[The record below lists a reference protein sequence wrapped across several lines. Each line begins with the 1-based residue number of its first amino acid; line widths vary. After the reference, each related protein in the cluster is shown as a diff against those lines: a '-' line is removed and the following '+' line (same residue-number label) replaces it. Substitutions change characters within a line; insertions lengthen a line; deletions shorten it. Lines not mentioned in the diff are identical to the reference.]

1 MFENLQDKL
10 DGLFRGLRGQA
21 RMTER
26 NIEEALRD
34 VRIALLDADVSYRAA
49 KTFVKKVQERAVGQ
63 EVLKSLTPG
72 QQVIKIVHEELVDLM
87 GGKQPP
93 AELPRGSRQVV
104 MLMGLQGSGKTTT
117 AAKLANY
124 YKKEGRRPL
133 LVAADIY
140 RPAAVKQ
147 LEVLGGQIDIP
158 VFSMGT
164 EVSPVEIAKKA
175 LDYADK
181 EILDTVILDT
191 AGRLH
196 IDDDMMTELEELK
209 KAVNPYW
216 RLFVADSMTGQDAT
230 QQAETFHEKVGIDGV
245 ILTKLDGDT
254 RGGAAISIRYVTGRP
269 ILFAGIGEKLDNLEI
284 FHPDRMASRILGM
297 GDVLTLVEK
306 AQAGYTEDERKKL
319 QRKIRKAELNF
330 NDFLEQMKQV
340 KNMGGAKEMLAM
352 LPGMGGSAALKD
364 ADIDEK
370 EIDRTEAIIY
380 SMTKDERERPAILN
394 GSRRR
399 RIAEG
404 SGSAI
409 QDVNQLLKSFDQ
421 AKKIMKKMGGSKF
434 TPSKKDRKKKGK
446 KGSRKNSLRSLFR

>member
-10 DGLFRGLRGQA
+10 DGLFRGLRGKA

-26 NIEEALRD
+26 NIEEALRE

-49 KTFVKKVQERAVGQ
+49 KTFIKRVEERAVGQ

-93 AELPRGSRQVV
+93 AELPRGSRQAV

-147 LEVLGGQIDIP
+147 LEVLGGQLEIP

-164 EVSPVEIAKKA
+164 EVSPVEIGRKA
-175 LDYADK
+175 LDYADA

-196 IDDDMMTELEELK
+196 IDEEMMAELAQLK
-209 KAVNPYW
+209 ETVKPYW

-230 QQAETFHEKVGIDGV
+230 QQAETFHEKIGIDGV

-254 RGGAAISIRYVTGRP
+254 RGGAAISIRHVTGRP
-269 ILFAGIGEKLDNLEI
+269 ILFAGIGEKLDNLEV

-306 AQAGYTEDERKKL
+306 AQAAYTEDERKKL
-319 QRKIRKAELNF
+319 QKKIRRAELNF

-340 KNMGGAKEMLAM
+340 KKMGGAQAMLSM
-352 LPGMGGSAALKD
+352 LPGMGGIASLRD
-364 ADIDEK
+364 ADFDEK

-380 SMTKDERERPAILN
+380 SMTKEEREKPAVLN

-404 SGSAI
+404 SGSSI
-409 QDVNQLLKSFDQ
+409 QDVNQLIKSFDQ

-434 TPSKKDRKKKGK
+434 TPPQKDRKKKGK
-446 KGSRKNSLRSLFR
+446 KASRKRSFRSLFR

>member
-1 MFENLQDKL
+1 M
-10 DGLFRGLRGQA
+10 
-21 RMTER
+21 
-26 NIEEALRD
+26 
-34 VRIALLDADVSYRAA
+34 ALLEADVHFGVVRD
-49 KTFVKKVQERAVGQ
+49 FVARVREQAVGQ
-63 EVLKSLTPG
+63 EVLASLSAP
-72 QQVIKIVHEELVDLM
+72 QQVLRVMRDEMIHLLGDAPSPIELEGRWPAVVLM
-87 GGKQPP
+87 
-93 AELPRGSRQVV
+93 A
-104 MLMGLQGSGKTTT
+104 GLSGSGKTTT
-117 AAKLANY
+117 SAKLGKWLAARA
-124 YKKEGRRPL
+124 KHPA
-133 LVAADIY
+133 LVSADVR
-140 RPAAVKQ
+140 RPAAIEQ
-147 LEVLGGQIDIP
+147 LAILADQAGLKCIEPEGPEGTDAVARTRSAKASAADGGFDVLI
-158 VFSMGT
+158 V
-164 EVSPVEIAKKA
+164 
-175 LDYADK
+175 
-181 EILDTVILDT
+181 DT

-196 IDDDMMTELEELK
+196 VDPELMDELRELV
-209 KAVNPYW
+209 AQTDPIEV
-216 RLFVADSMTGQDAT
+216 LFVADSMTGQDAT

>member
-1 MFENLQDKL
+1 
-10 DGLFRGLRGQA
+10 
-21 RMTER
+21 MTER
-26 NIEEALRD
+26 NIEEALRE

-49 KTFVKKVQERAVGQ
+49 KTFVKKVEERAVGQ

-93 AELPRGSRQVV
+93 ADLPRGSRQVV

-117 AAKLANY
+117 AAKLANF

-133 LVAADIY
+133 LVAADVY

-147 LEVLGGQIDIP
+147 LEVLGGQLDIP

-164 EVSPVEIAKKA
+164 EVSPVEIGKKA

-209 KAVNPYW
+209 KALNPYW

-230 QQAETFHEKVGIDGV
+230 QQAETFHEKIGIDGV

-306 AQAGYTEDERKKL
+306 AQAAYTEDERKKL
-319 QRKIRKAELNF
+319 QKKIRRAELNF

-352 LPGMGGSAALKD
+352 LPGMGGAALKD

-380 SMTKDERERPAILN
+380 SMTHEEREKPALLN

-404 SGSAI
+404 SGSTL
-409 QDVNQLLKSFDQ
+409 QDVNQLIKSFDQ
-421 AKKIMKKMGGSKF
+421 AKKMMKKMGGSKF

-446 KGSRKNSLRSLFR
+446 KGSRKNTLRSLFR